1 MPRYKDSPEVRAAK
15 QERREKLRELLAL
28 MEVEDVRDLKSVFK
42 EMVGEVLENGLEAEL
57 DDKLGYTKYDC
68 RNKDT
73 DNSRNGHSVKTV
85 KTSAGEVEIAVPRDR
100 KAEFKPQIIRKNE
113 TSLSWDIEEKI
124 ISMYAKG
131 MTTNDISAHIE
142 DIYGIEVSDSLVS
155 RITDKILPVVKEW
168 QQRPLESIYAVVFMD
183 AIHYNVR
190 CEGRIVKKAVYIAI
204 GINMDGKKDV
214 LGMYVGENE
223 SARYWLSILNGLKN
237 RGVEDILIA
246 CVDGLTGFPE
256 AISAVYPKTEVQQCI
271 IHQIRNSTR
280 YVSYKDIKALMADLK
295 KVYAAVDEETALYE
309 LEQFAANWDSKYPKI
324 SASWKAHWSEL
335 STYFKYPQS
344 VRTLI
349 YTTNSIENF
358 NRQLRKVSK
367 NRSVFPN
374 DDSLLKMLYLAQV
387 DITRKWTGRRRD
399 WGEIHSQL
407 EIFFADRLPE

>member
-1 MPRYKDSPEVRAAK
+1 MPRYKDSLEIRAAK
-15 QERREKLRELLAL
+15 QERKNKLRELLSA
-28 MEVEDVRDLKSVFK
+28 MDVEDMSDLKSLFK
-42 EMVGEVLENGLEAEL
+42 DMVGEVLENGLEAEL
-57 DDKLGYTKYDC
+57 DDELGYTRYDY

-73 DNSRNGHSVKTV
+73 ENSRNGHSRKMM
-85 KTSAGEVEIAVPRDR
+85 KTSAGDIEIAVPRDR
-100 KAEFKPQIIRKNE
+100 NGEFEPRLVKKNE
-113 TSLSWDIEEKI
+113 TTLSGDIEEKI

-131 MTTNDISAHIE
+131 MMTNDISAHIE

-183 AIHYNVR
+183 AIHYHVR

-204 GINMDGKKDV
+204 GINMDGIKEV

-223 SARYWLSILNGLKN
+223 SAKYWLSILNGLKN
-237 RGVEDILIA
+237 RGVEDILIT
-246 CVDGLTGFPE
+246 CIDGLVGFSE
-256 AISAVYPKTEVQQCI
+256 AINAVFPKAEIQQCV
-271 IHQIRNSTR
+271 IHQIRNSTK
-280 YVSYKDIKALMADLK
+280 YVSYKDIKTLMADLK
-295 KVYAAVDEETALYE
+295 RVYGAVDEETALYE
-309 LEQFAANWDSKYPKI
+309 LENFAQKWDSKYPKI
-324 SASWKAHWSEL
+324 SASWKAHWPEL

-358 NRQLRKVSK
+358 NRQLRKVTRNK
-367 NRSVFPN
+367 TVFPN

-407 EIFFADRLPE
+407 EIYFADRLPQ